1 MPHSFSLI
9 RPWSH
14 SGDKKSLPVTGPE
27 PEHFRNSASVREALV
42 LLALASSNVAMP
54 ADLQRALPLALE
66 KVSQG
71 VRSGMICL
79 DYIPADARVVDIP
92 VVSHPHYMQAL
103 MFWASRLDCT
113 LERLVEA
120 HARLGASPSIVNVSM
135 VLAQIEREDAAPGTH
150 FGSTMSAYQGQA
162 TMPVFANTRS
172 NRSDH

>member
-1 MPHSFSLI
+1 MLNVPPDAPTPPARAISL
-9 RPWSH
+9 
-14 SGDKKSLPVTGPE
+14 
-27 PEHFRNSASVREALV
+27 ASIFDPPKPPLSNVIWPPS
-42 LLALASSNVAMP
+42 LASSNVAMP